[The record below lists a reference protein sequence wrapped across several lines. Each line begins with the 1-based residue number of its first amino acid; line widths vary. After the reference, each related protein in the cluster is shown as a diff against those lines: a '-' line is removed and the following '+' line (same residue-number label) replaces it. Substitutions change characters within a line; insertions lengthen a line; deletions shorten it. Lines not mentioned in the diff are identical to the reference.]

1 MKNTQIIDKNSKYI
15 VSAAE
20 MKRCDECTINHFKV
34 PQEVLMERAALS
46 LCALCLE
53 KAGKNGRITVFAGS
67 GNNGGDGI
75 AAARL
80 LHQEGC
86 DVLLVLVNHRS
97 GKLTDA
103 CKLQLEIAENYGVD
117 FVYFDQMIDARR
129 VKNCDIIVDA
139 MLGIGCSREL
149 SGEYRK
155 AAEVIN
161 EASDSDRDRH
171 PIVIAADIPT
181 GINADTGEICGTAV
195 RADFTVTFGFMKL
208 GHKLFPG
215 SEYAGKISIESVGIT
230 KDGFLEDYPEIRYID
245 VLDEKKISKDGTGK
259 IKASGKIKA
268 LLPKRNPSGNKGSF
282 GKVLIV
288 AGSKKVSGAMIMAA
302 ETALRSGAGMVKI
315 FTEKENLHSVQ
326 TLLPEA
332 MIEVYDSDELGAEI
346 SGSAKS
352 CDSSEGY
359 VSEVSDSLKKSV
371 DWCDVIVCGP
381 GIGTDECASFLVR
394 TVLEYAG
401 KKLVLDADALN
412 VIAADEELR
421 SAFKEYE
428 AEKIITPHLAEFARL
443 AGKSVAECKRDILT
457 LPKALAKE
465 FHASI
470 ICKDARSIITDG
482 SHIFI
487 NLSGNDG
494 MATAGSG
501 DVLSGLLGALVCLP
515 FENSYEATV
524 VSCYIH
530 GRAGDLAAE
539 KLGKNVMTAR
549 DISEALKGIFA

>member
-34 PQEVLMERAALS
+34 PQNVLMERAALS
-46 LCALCLE
+46 LCALLLE
-53 KAGKNGRITVFAGS
+53 KAGKNARVTVFAGS

-86 DVLLVLVNHRS
+86 EVLLVLVNHQT

-103 CKLQLEIAENYGVD
+103 CKLQLEIAENYGVEIIS
-117 FVYFDQMIDARR
+117 FDQMKDSRR
-129 VKNCDIIVDA
+129 VKNSDFIIDA

-155 AAEVIN
+155 ATEFIN
-161 EASDSDRDRH
+161 ESSSADRDRR

-181 GINADTGEICGTAV
+181 GVNADTGEICGSAV
-195 RADFTVTFGFMKL
+195 RADYTVTFGFMKL

-215 SEYAGKISIESVGIT
+215 SEYAGEIILKPVGIT
-230 KDGFLEDYPEIRYID
+230 KDGFLDDYPEIRYID
-245 VLDEKKISKDGTGK
+245 TLDEKAISKDSAGK
-259 IKASGKIKA
+259 GRTSGKIKA

-282 GKVLIV
+282 GKVFIV
-288 AGSKKVSGAMIMAA
+288 AGSRKVSGAMLMAA

-315 FTEKENLHSVQ
+315 FTDKENLHSVQ

-332 MIEVYDSDELGAEI
+332 MIDVYDSDKLE
-346 SGSAKS
+346 GSSKKS
-352 CDSSEGY
+352 ENY
-359 VSEVSDSLKKSV
+359 AIEVTDMLKKSI
-371 DWCDVIVCGP
+371 DWCDAIVCGP
-381 GIGTDECASFLVR
+381 GIGTEGTGALLVK
-394 TVLEYAG
+394 TVLEHAD

-412 VIAADEELR
+412 IIAANDELR
-421 SAFKEYE
+421 EAFIKYSGD
-428 AEKIITPHLAEFARL
+428 KVITPHLAEFSRL
-443 AGKSVAECKRDILT
+443 AGKPVAECKKNILT
-457 LPKALAKE
+457 LPVVLAKE

-482 SHIFI
+482 KSVYI
-487 NLSGNDG
+487 NMSGNDG

-515 FENSYEATV
+515 YGSIYEAAV
-524 VSCYIH
+524 VSCYLH
-530 GRAGDLAAE
+530 GTAGDIAAD
-539 KLGKNVMTAR
+539 KLGKSVMTAR
-549 DISEALKGIFA
+549 DISEALKSIFA